1 MKRTSH
7 KAKSTTQNFIGIE
20 DVMGDVVLLPNR
32 KACQVI
38 EVTATN
44 FSLQSAQEQ
53 QTKIATYASLLNS
66 LNYSIQIVIVSR
78 KLDISNYLINL
89 DKQASATSNTKL
101 TNHITQYR
109 KFVADLVN
117 NNEVLDKKFYI
128 VISYSFLEKGVGKVG
143 GAKNK
148 NSFIHDAKNIL
159 NQKSQSILQELAHIG
174 LMSRI
179 LEQEG
184 LIKVFY
190 ELYNHESPDKKL
202 IEAYNTTHVQGGRK

>member
-1 MKRTSH
+1 MKRTAH
-7 KAKSTTQNFIGIE
+7 KTKSTTQNFIGIE
-20 DVMGDVVLLPNR
+20 EIIGDVVLLPNR
-32 KACQVI
+32 KACQVV

-53 QTKIATYASLLNS
+53 QIKISTYASLLNS

-89 DKQASATSNTKL
+89 DRQASATSNPKL
-101 TNHITQYR
+101 KNHITQYR
-109 KFVADLVN
+109 NFVADLVN

-128 VISYSFLEKGVGKVG
+128 VISYSFLEKGAAKAG
-143 GAKNK
+143 GAKDK
-148 NSFIHDAKNIL
+148 NSFIHDARNIL
-159 NQKSQSILQELAHIG
+159 NLKSQSVLQELAHIG
-174 LMSRI
+174 LLSKV
-179 LEQEG
+179 LEQEE

-202 IEAYNTTHVQGGRK
+202 IEAYSTTHVQGGRK